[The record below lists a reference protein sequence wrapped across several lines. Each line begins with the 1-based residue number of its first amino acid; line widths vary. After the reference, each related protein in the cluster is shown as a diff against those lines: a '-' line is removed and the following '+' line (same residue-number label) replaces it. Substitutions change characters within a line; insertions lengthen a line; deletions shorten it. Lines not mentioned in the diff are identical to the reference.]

1 MKKIIIGCLFVVF
14 QITLSAQNGNPTYSD
29 EIENWFQQRY
39 SALKKEDGW
48 LNLVGLYWLE
58 TGKNTFGTNSQN
70 KLVFPKEF
78 NVPFAGYVELI
89 NNQVILKVNKNI
101 PIKVNGKLPQ
111 NPIIFSVD
119 SNINATVSYKSFHW
133 RVIKR
138 EDKIG
143 IRLRNNDASLVKNF
157 KSIDRFKT
165 DSNWRIT
172 ATFQAPLY
180 PSTIPIKNV
189 IGQTVQMKLLGK
201 LIFTKDGK
209 IYSLDAVEEG
219 EYLFVIFGDATNN
232 ISTYGAGRFLLVDK
246 PNANGTTIIDFNKS
260 YNPPCA
266 FTKFATCPLPPSQ
279 NILTIS
285 VTAGEKKYE
294 H

>member
-1 MKKIIIGCLFVVF
+1 LRKLIIGCLFTIL
-14 QITLSAQNGNPTYSD
+14 QITLSAQTDNPYNG
-29 EIENWFQQRY
+29 EIEKWFQQRY
-39 SALKKEDGW
+39 AALKKEDGW

-58 TGKNTFGTNSQN
+58 EGKNTFGTNEQN

-78 NVPFAGYVELI
+78 GVTFAGYVELI
-89 NNQVILKVNKNI
+89 NNKVMLEANKNI
-101 PIKVNGKLPQ
+101 PLKVNGKQLEHPV
-111 NPIIFSVD
+111 IFSVD
-119 SNINATVSYKSFHW
+119 SNIDATVSYKSFHW

-143 IRLRNNDASLVKNF
+143 IRLRNNNAPLVKTF
-157 KSIDRFKT
+157 KSINRYKT
-165 DSNWRIT
+165 DSIWRI
-172 ATFQAPLY
+172 AASFQAPLF

-201 LIFTKDGK
+201 LIFTIGGK
-209 IYSLDAVEEG
+209 MYSLDAVEEG
-219 EYLFVIFGDATNN
+219 DDLFVIFGDATNS

-246 PNANGTTIIDFNKS
+246 PNADGKTFIDFNKA

-266 FTKFATCPLPPSQ
+266 FTKFATCPLPPLQ
-279 NILTIS
+279 NILPIS
-285 VTAGEKKYE
+285 ITAGEKKYL

>member
-1 MKKIIIGCLFVVF
+1 MKKLIIGYLFTLL
-14 QITLSAQNGNPTYSD
+14 QITLSAQVRNSYND
-29 EIENWFQQRY
+29 EIDKWFQQRY
-39 SALKKEDGW
+39 TALKKEDGW

-58 TGKNTFGTNSQN
+58 QGKNTLGTNEQN
-70 KLVFPKEF
+70 KLVFPKDF
-78 NVPFAGYVELI
+78 GVPFVGYVELI
-89 NNQVILKVNKNI
+89 NNNVILEVNKNI
-101 PIKVNGKLPQ
+101 PLKVNGKQLEHPV
-111 NPIIFSVD
+111 IFSVD

-143 IRLRNNDASLVKNF
+143 IRLRNNNAPLVKNF
-157 KSIDRFKT
+157 KSINRFKT
-165 DSNWRIT
+165 DANWRIT
-172 ATFQAPLY
+172 ASFQAPLF

-201 LIFTKDGK
+201 LIFTIGGK

-219 EYLFVIFGDATNN
+219 EELFVIFGDATNSS
-232 ISTYGAGRFLLVDK
+232 STYGAGRFLLVDK
-246 PNANGTTIIDFNKS
+246 PNADGKTFIDFNKA

-266 FTKFATCPLPPSQ
+266 FTKFATCPLPPLQ
-279 NILTIS
+279 NILPIS
-285 VTAGEKKYE
+285 VTAGEKKYG